1 MRPSEEATS
10 GTLAAPLPVKTGTL
24 ARSDSHASASCHAMA
39 RECLMPRHG
48 TRATHDTSWHASAS
62 CHAMACASCKR
73 PFNGFPWST
82 AGQMTRI
89 VGGEATH
96 LKMSPMSILKR
107 VITRWPKNRNGIA
120 TCARL
125 CGLVRWMDGGIER
138 YGSEN

>member
-1 MRPSEEATS
+1 MKRRPVVPWPRRCQSRPARWHEATR
-10 GTLAAPLPVKTGTL
+10 TRAPHATPW
-24 ARSDSHASASCHAMA
+24 HASASCHAMA
-39 RECLMPRHG
+39 RERLMTHHG
-48 TRATHDTSWHASAS
+48 TRAPHATPWRVSG
-62 CHAMACASCKR
+62 SCKR